1 MSKQQNQRK
10 RAKGKKI
17 QFKNIEELAQINLNA
32 AGIDIGASEHWV
44 SIPAG
49 RDEEHVRCFSCFTS
63 DLYALADWLKECG
76 ITTVAM
82 ESTGVYWIPVFQ
94 ILETKGFEVKLVN
107 AHFIKTVPGRK
118 SDVLDCQ
125 WIQQLH
131 TYGLLSGSFR
141 PDDQVCVLRS
151 YIRQRDN
158 LIRSSSTHIQRMQ
171 KALSEMNL
179 HLHQVL
185 SDITG
190 VTGLKI
196 IQAIIAGERDPS
208 VLATYRD
215 RRVKSTQADIE
226 AALTGDYRPEHIFI
240 LSQELYLYQTY
251 LAQIEKC
258 DLAIQKCFE
267 SFEDKNQD
275 QPPLKIT
282 RKSQNKRRNA
292 PNFDLRSHLYRI
304 SGVDFTSIDG
314 LDVLT
319 VQTIISEVGLDPK
332 RFKSAKNFVSWL
344 GLCPGSRIS
353 GGKAL
358 SSQTRKVSC

>member
-1 MSKQQNQRK
+1 MNPLDAEK
-10 RAKGKKI
+10 RPEKKKSGKKRGG
-17 QFKNIEELAQINLNA
+17 QAGHKGHSRLLYELSECESVLNHHPETCRCCGEILLGEDANPYRHQIVEIPPIKPIIVEQGKLN
-32 AGIDIGASEHWV
+32 GFGLV
-44 SIPAG
+44 K
-49 RDEEHVRCFSCFTS
+49 SC
-63 DLYALADWLKECG
+63 
-76 ITTVAM
+76 
-82 ESTGVYWIPVFQ
+82 PVVVNFQ
-94 ILETKGFEVKLVN
+94 GKPVN

-226 AALTGDYRPEHIFI
+226 AALTGDYRPEHVFI

-267 SFEDKNQD
+267 NFEDKNQD

-314 LDVLT
+314 L
-319 VQTIISEVGLDPK
+319 
-332 RFKSAKNFVSWL
+332 
-344 GLCPGSRIS
+344 
-353 GGKAL
+353 
-358 SSQTRKVSC
+358 